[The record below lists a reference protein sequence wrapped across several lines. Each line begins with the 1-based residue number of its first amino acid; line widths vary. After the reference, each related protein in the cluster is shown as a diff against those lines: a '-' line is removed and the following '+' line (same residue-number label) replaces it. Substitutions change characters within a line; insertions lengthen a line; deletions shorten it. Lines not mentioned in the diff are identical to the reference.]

1 LAANGDNIIRLGEL
15 GRQQLRVL
23 ARYAPEYPCLLNGI
37 VDVVPREAEAFRGH
51 TLHINLEVLPAQPRG
66 YGPQDDPEYGAENG
80 PVPTP
85 VCERA
90 LSDYYSQDNLPPY
103 SLVPDLDDGVEQPT
117 GKGGNNRPAPLAPT
131 SRVSTSRVSA
141 PLVSGTAGTA
151 AERRV
156 VNLVAAPV
164 LGVPSDRVPDVAS
177 LLLGPLARGAEVS
190 LR

>member
-15 GRQQLRVL
+15 GRRQLGVL
-23 ARYAPEYPCLLNGI
+23 AEYAPEYPCLLNGI

-85 VCERA
+85 LCERA

-117 GKGGNNRPAPLAPT
+117 GKGGNNRPAPM
-131 SRVSTSRVSA
+131 
-141 PLVSGTAGTA
+141 VSGTAGTA

-164 LGVPSDRVPDVAS
+164 LGMPSDRVPDVAS
-177 LLLGPLARGAEVS
+177 LLFGPLARGAEVS